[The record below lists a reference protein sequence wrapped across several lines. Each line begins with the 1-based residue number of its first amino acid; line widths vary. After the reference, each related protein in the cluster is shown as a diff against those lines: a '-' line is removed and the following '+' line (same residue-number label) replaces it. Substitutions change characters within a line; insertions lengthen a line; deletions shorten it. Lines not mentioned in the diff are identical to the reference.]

1 MIESADLRY
10 IVLVDEARQCAMEM
24 LANASYIEGELPN
37 VELPDDLRAM
47 TVELCT
53 TLVGT
58 KHDVIS
64 ELHEMFDADSPMAAA
79 TVRLRAQRL
88 VRWLSDDIRALNELT
103 AALRAASTQDERYSL
118 AELLVTESATNI
130 LVAFNRLAAEAD
142 RLTSSTA

>member
-1 MIESADLRY
+1 MTTPLR
-10 IVLVDEARQCAMEM
+10 IPALNFVQEARQCAIQM
-24 LANASYIEGELPN
+24 LANASYIEAELPN

-47 TVELCT
+47 TAQLCT

-88 VRWLSDDIRALNELT
+88 VRWLAEDIRALDELVT
-103 AALRAASTQDERYSL
+103 ALRAASTRDERYGL
-118 AELLVTESATNI
+118 AELLVTESAATI
-130 LVAFNRLAAEAD
+130 LVAFNRMAAEAD
-142 RLTSSTA
+142 RLTGH